1 MKNQSMM
8 SSRPSPT
15 TVSPMTAP
23 ERNATWSPSLS
34 DRSAPA
40 AVRLLASVAVFMP
53 NQPARPENSPPEMKA
68 KGTQALCTFSTN
80 AITASNRKIAPKN
93 IATTLYCC
101 FR

>member
-8 SSRPSPT
+8 SIRPRPT
-15 TVSPMTAP
+15 TVSPITAP
-23 ERNATWSPSLS
+23 DRNAICRPSLS

-53 NQPARPENSPPEMKA
+53 NQPARPENKPPEMKA
-68 KGTQALCTFSTN
+68 KGTQALCTLRTN
-80 AITASNRKIAPKN
+80 AIRAKSRKIPPKN

-101 FR
+101 LR